1 MNSPCDSTGLAS
13 ARPARSTS
21 GPTAPEVSRGSSLFN
36 DALYIRRSVP
46 DGVRTIGRGALISIG
61 PGGEVEVS
69 ELDHDTRNA
78 ALVETFGLSEE
89 IVSRV
94 PPDGEGFALG

>member
-1 MNSPCDSTGLAS
+1 MRLDGPGIGET
-13 ARPARSTS
+13 RSFDFWAHRS
-21 GPTAPEVSRGSSLFN
+21 EVSRGSSLFN